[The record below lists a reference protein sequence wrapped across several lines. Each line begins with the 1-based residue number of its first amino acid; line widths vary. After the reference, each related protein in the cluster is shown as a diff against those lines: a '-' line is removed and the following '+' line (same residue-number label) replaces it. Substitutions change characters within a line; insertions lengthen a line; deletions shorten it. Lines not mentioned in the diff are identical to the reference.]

1 MMYNKITST
10 QFTPPTIS
18 VVMPCYNN
26 GAYVGQAIESVQN
39 QTYGNWELI
48 IVNDG
53 STDNSE
59 EVINRYAQADKRIR
73 YINQENRGVSTARN
87 NGVKTATG
95 EYICFLDADDWLEE
109 ECLKKS
115 EEIFQEH
122 QDLRAFY
129 LKNWSVDEAG
139 NGHEYVDYYGNY
151 NGVLLWGMANH
162 MVIRKV
168 DFMSVGGYDEQMRS
182 GWEDWDFS
190 IRFLYHNCN
199 VIVSDKCLYFYRQY
213 SSEERVSNQAYR
225 NIEAIQKYVY
235 CKNIDIYAEYFG
247 SPIMQCR
254 WEMRRLPQL
263 LKRIMNFLQK
273 IHDWLNSIKKR

>member
-1 MMYNKITST
+1 MIEDEINGISKI
-10 QFTPPTIS
+10 PHIS

-26 GAYVGQAIESVQN
+26 GAYVGQAIESVQK
-39 QTYGNWELI
+39 QTYDNWELV

-73 YINQENRGVSTARN
+73 CIKQENRGVSAARN

-95 EYICFLDADDWLEE
+95 EYICFLDADDWLEQ

-115 EEIFQEH
+115 EEIFQKH

-129 LKNWSVDEAG
+129 LKKCLVNEAG
-139 NGHEYVDYYGNY
+139 SRHEFVDYYGSY
-151 NGVLLWGMANH
+151 DGVLLWGMAST
-162 MVIRKV
+162 MVIRKT
-168 DFMSVGGYDEQMRS
+168 DFLSIGGYDEQMRS

-199 VIVSDKCLYFYRQY
+199 VIVSNKCLYFYRQH
-213 SSEERVSNQAYR
+213 SSDERVSSQAYR

-254 WEMRRLPQL
+254 WETRRLPQL
-263 LKRIMNFLQK
+263 CKKIMNFRQK
-273 IHDWLNSIKKR
+273 THDLFNFIKRR